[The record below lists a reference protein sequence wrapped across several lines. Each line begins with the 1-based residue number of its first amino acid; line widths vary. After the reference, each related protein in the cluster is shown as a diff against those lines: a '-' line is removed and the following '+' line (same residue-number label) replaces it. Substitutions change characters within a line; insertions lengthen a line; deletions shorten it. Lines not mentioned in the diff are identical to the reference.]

1 MEPTADTCVM
11 CGCGGCGVA
20 AAIQVNN
27 GAESARP
34 SVLVV
39 EDDVLL
45 RLLTAEDLRAAG
57 FTVLE
62 ASSADEAM
70 VILDS
75 AVAIDL
81 VLTDIRMPGSMD
93 GLALAGFV
101 RQRWPELKIVVAS
114 GERPGQAALAV
125 ADAFLPKPYDS
136 ARLLA
141 RLEALMGKQE

>member
-1 MEPTADTCVM
+1 
-11 CGCGGCGVA
+11 VA
-20 AAIQVNN
+20 AAFVVNDT
-27 GAESARP
+27 APDAQRP

-45 RLLTAEDLRAAG
+45 RLITADDLRAAG
-57 FTVLE
+57 YNVVE

-70 VILDS
+70 TVLDS
-75 AVAIDL
+75 AVPVDL

-93 GLALAGFV
+93 GLALAAIV
-101 RQRWPELKIVVAS
+101 RQRWPDLKIVVAS

-136 ARLLA
+136 AAILA
-141 RLEALMGKQE
+141 RLKTLMGS

>member
-1 MEPTADTCVM
+1 M
-11 CGCGGCGVA
+11 A
-20 AAIQVNN
+20 AAFVVNDT
-27 GAESARP
+27 ATDAQRP

-45 RLLTAEDLRAAG
+45 RLITAEDLRAAG
-57 FTVLE
+57 YNVVE

-70 VILDS
+70 TILDS
-75 AVAIDL
+75 AVPVDL

-93 GLALAGFV
+93 GLALAAFI

-136 ARLLA
+136 TTILSRLKT
-141 RLEALMGKQE
+141 LMGS

>member
-1 MEPTADTCVM
+1 M
-11 CGCGGCGVA
+11 A
-20 AAIQVNN
+20 AAFVVNDT
-27 GAESARP
+27 APDAQRP

-45 RLLTAEDLRAAG
+45 RLITADDLRAAG
-57 FTVLE
+57 YNVVE

-70 VILDS
+70 TVLDS
-75 AVAIDL
+75 AVPVDL

-93 GLALAGFV
+93 GLALAAIV
-101 RQRWPELKIVVAS
+101 RQRWPDLKIVVAS

-136 ARLLA
+136 AAILA
-141 RLEALMGKQE
+141 RLKTLMGS